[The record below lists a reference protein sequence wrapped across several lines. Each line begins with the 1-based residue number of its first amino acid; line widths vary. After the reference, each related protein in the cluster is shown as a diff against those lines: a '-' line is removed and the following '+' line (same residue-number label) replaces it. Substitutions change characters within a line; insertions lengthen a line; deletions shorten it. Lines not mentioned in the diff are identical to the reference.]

1 MKAYMLQQYSYHMWA
16 NQQVIRHVESLP
28 AEVFL
33 SEVNLGFNS
42 VAEALAH
49 ILAVDEIWFERLKG
63 KSPAG
68 LVTRSFASV
77 RQAGESLRELQQE
90 NLDYLEQQ
98 EDFDRIVVYKSIK
111 GEPFQNTITEIL
123 QQVVNHGTYHRGN
136 ITTILRAQGFKGAV
150 TDYVAFLRAN

>member
-16 NQQVIRHVESLP
+16 NEQVIRHVESLP

-33 SEVNLGFNS
+33 SEVNLGFSS

-49 ILAVDEIWFERLKG
+49 ILAVDEIWFARLKG
-63 KSPAG
+63 ESPAG
-68 LVTRSFASV
+68 LDAKSFASV

-90 NLDYLEQQ
+90 NLDYLKEQENFQ
-98 EDFDRIVVYKSIK
+98 RVVSYKSIK
-111 GEPFQNTITEIL
+111 GEPFQNTVTDIL